1 MSKIILASG
10 SPRRKELLSL
20 LGLDFDIIPAD
31 ISEEIDQ
38 SKPLRDEIEKLSYL
52 KAYEIFKDHKD
63 SIVIGSD
70 TIVAINNKVLGKP
83 MTKEKAKEMLQE
95 LSGNVHQVITAV
107 SILSPSK
114 SETFS
119 TVSDVYF
126 RELSKEEIENYSND
140 SEPLDKAGAY
150 AIQGQ
155 ARKFVS
161 RIDGDYYSII
171 GLPICELS
179 QRIKKYL

>member
-1 MSKIILASG
+1 MSKIVLASG

-20 LGLDFDIIPAD
+20 LGFDFDVVPAD
-31 ISEEIDQ
+31 INEEIDYT
-38 SKPLRDEIEKLSYL
+38 KPLQEEIEKLSYL
-52 KAYEIFKDHKD
+52 KAYEVFKEHKN

-70 TIVAINNKVLGKP
+70 TIVAISNKVLGKP
-83 MTKEKAKEMLQE
+83 KTKEKAKEMLQE

-107 SILSPSK
+107 SIISPKK

-119 TVSDVYF
+119 TISNVYF
-126 RELSKEEIENYSND
+126 RELSKEEIENYSNTE
-140 SEPLDKAGAY
+140 EPLDKAGAY

-155 ARKFVS
+155 ARTFIS